1 MSALTA
7 KVGRPPLSP
16 EKRRTESIR
25 LSLNR
30 AERAALEQLAGNE
43 PMAPVIRRLIA
54 ERMEKQ

>member
-7 KVGRPPLSP
+7 KVGRPSLPP

-43 PMAPVIRRLIA
+43 PMAPVIRRLLA
-54 ERMEKQ
+54 EQGEKK

>member
-1 MSALTA
+1 MTR
-7 KVGRPPLSP
+7 KVGRPPLAP
-16 EKRRTESIR
+16 DKRRTETIR

-54 ERMEKQ
+54 ERTEKQ